1 MKSHYLCP
9 LCQAPMNVHQ
19 DSQGLHCAN
28 KHHFDKGAQGYWV
41 FSQPKKPHIDS
52 RQLMRAKHFLLE
64 SGIFTPVIEALQRQ
78 LGDLLPSDARLSHL
92 DIDSGEGY
100 YLRSLDGV
108 FKALGLAV
116 EQTGVAEADNALFV
130 AAKAQPEACLIQ
142 SQLKTL
148 PFMNDCFD
156 LVSLFDK
163 PLKGKEPLRVL
174 KPGGTFVW
182 LSPGPRHLW
191 QIREFIYP
199 NLTEKGGEPQQ
210 PKGVSLVASER
221 ISYSLALSGEQALTL
236 LEMTPFAW
244 RANDKIK
251 RQIAQ
256 QNFESLQI
264 DLYLT
269 LATKDA

>member
-1 MKSHYLCP
+1 MNSHYLCP
-9 LCQAPMNVHQ
+9 LCQAPLMVHQ

-28 KHHFDKGAQGYWV
+28 KHHFDKGPQGYWV

-64 SGIFTPVIEALQRQ
+64 SGIFAPVVEAMQRQ
-78 LGDLLPSDARLSHL
+78 LGELLPSDATLSHL
-92 DIDSGEGY
+92 DVDSGEGY
-100 YLRSLDGV
+100 YLRALAGV
-108 FKALGLAV
+108 FNALGQAY
-116 EQTGVAEADNALFV
+116 EQTGVAEAENALFV
-130 AAKAQPEACLIQ
+130 AAKAQPEANLIQ

-148 PFMNDCFD
+148 PFADASFD

-174 KPGGTFVW
+174 KPGGTFIW

-199 NLTEKGGEPQQ
+199 NLSEKGGEPQQ
-210 PKGVSLVASER
+210 PKGVTLMASER
-221 ISYSLALSGEQALTL
+221 IAYPLALSGEQALTL

-256 QNFESLQI
+256 QEFAALEI

-269 LATKDA
+269 LARKDV

>member
-1 MKSHYLCP
+1 MNSHYLCP
-9 LCQAPMNVHQ
+9 LCQAPLMVHQ
-19 DSQGLHCAN
+19 GSQGLHCAN
-28 KHHFDKGAQGYWV
+28 KHHFDKGPQGYWV

-64 SGIFTPVIEALQRQ
+64 SDIFAPVVEAIQRQ
-78 LGDLLPSDARLSHL
+78 LSQSLPRDATLSHL
-92 DIDSGEGY
+92 DVDSGEGY
-100 YLRSLDGV
+100 YLRALAGV
-108 FKALGLAV
+108 FNALGQTY
-116 EQTGVAEADNALFV
+116 EQTGVAEAENALFV
-130 AAKAQPEACLIQ
+130 AAKAQPEASLIQ
-142 SQLKTL
+142 SQLKVL
-148 PFMNDCFD
+148 PFADASFD

-174 KPGGTFVW
+174 KPGGTFIW

-210 PKGVSLVASER
+210 PKGVTLVASEH
-221 ISYSLALSGEQALTL
+221 ITYSLALSGEQALTL

-251 RQIAQ
+251 RQIA
-256 QNFESLQI
+256 LQDFAALEI